1 MVRQVLGIA
10 LVILGAIVMI
20 INISFLKTNA
30 YYDGIRGL
38 SFAVFM
44 IGIFLI
50 PRYSKS
56 KKQIT

>member
-10 LVILGAIVMI
+10 MVIIGAIVMI
-20 INISFLKTNA
+20 INISFLRTND
-30 YYDGIRGL
+30 YYDVIRGL

-44 IGIFLI
+44 VGMFLI